1 MHIVL
6 LSGGSGKR
14 LWPLSNDIRSKQFIP
29 LFRQSDGMRQSMA
42 QRVCGQVCHAIP
54 DAEITIATSKAQVSA
69 LRSQLGDMVDIS
81 VEPCRRDTFPA
92 IALVSAYLHDV
103 KGVALDEAVAVCPV
117 DPYVEDAYFAS
128 VRHLAQLAAEGTADL
143 MLMGIEPSYPSEKYG
158 YIMPQDKENVSRV
171 LSFREKPDEA
181 AAKEY
186 IEQGALWNS
195 GVFAYRLGYVLERA
209 QALLGCS
216 NYETLLSTYDR
227 LEKIS
232 FDYAVVEREK
242 HVGVLRY
249 AGAWKDLGTWNT
261 LTEIM
266 EEPTLGD
273 VTTDDRCSGTHVVNE
288 LDVPILVM
296 GGQNL
301 IVAASPEGILVAD
314 KAASSHMKP
323 YVEQISQPVMFA
335 EKSWGSFRII
345 DVEEGSL
352 TIKVTLNAGH
362 AMNYHSHAYRREI
375 WNVVS
380 GRGTVLL
387 DGRDRMVGPGDVIDI
402 PVGMKHKISAQ
413 ERMVVIEVQI
423 GEAISKED
431 KVKWAEENQGTKR

>member
-29 LFRQSDGMRQSMA
+29 IFRGSDGSRHSMA
-42 QRVCGQVCHAIP
+42 QRVCEQVRRAVP
-54 DAEITIATSKAQVSA
+54 DAKITIATSKAQVSA
-69 LRSQLGDMVDIS
+69 LRSQLGDTVDIS

-103 KGVALDEAVAVCPV
+103 KGVGRDEVIAICPV
-117 DPYVEDAYFAS
+117 DPYVEDDYFVS
-128 VRHLAQLAAEGTADL
+128 VRLLGKLAAAGTADL

-158 YIMPQDKENVSRV
+158 YIVPQDKENISRV
-171 LSFREKPDEA
+171 LSFREKPNEA
-181 AAKEY
+181 AAKAY
-186 IEQGALWNS
+186 IAQGALWNS
-195 GVFAYRLGYVLERA
+195 GVFAYRLGYVLEHA
-209 QALLGCS
+209 QTLLGCS
-216 NYETLLSTYDR
+216 DYETLFSTYDR

-232 FDYAVVEREK
+232 FDYAIVEREK
-242 HVGVLRY
+242 NIGVLRY

-273 VTTDDRCSGTHVVNE
+273 VTMDDRCCGTHVVNE

-296 GGQNL
+296 GGRDL
-301 IVAASPEGILVAD
+301 VVAASPEGILVAD
-314 KAASSHMKP
+314 KTASSHMKP
-323 YVEQISQPVMFA
+323 YVEQIHQPIMFA

-345 DVEEGSL
+345 DVEEESL

-362 AMNYHSHAYRREI
+362 AMNYHSHARRREV

-380 GRGTVLL
+380 GSGTVLL
-387 DGRDRMVGPGDVIDI
+387 DGEKRTVAAGDIIDI
-402 PVGMKHKISAQ
+402 SVGMKHKISART
-413 ERMVVIEVQI
+413 RMVVIEVQI
-423 GEAISKED
+423 GEDITKED
-431 KVKWAEENQGTKR
+431 KVKWSEEV